1 MTIGT
6 MFSKF
11 SKITDILG
19 INPDPCDREINSLT
33 DTRDTYLPDTAPDY
47 TATKIPMPGYYTI
60 QNHLIIPLANVKVS
74 NKDDAKKDE
83 MAEAYLA
90 RRNNELRW
98 QGVALAWVTKFA
110 AIDGFVQEQR
120 ALNNSRNWD
129 SISMQEWG
137 ADLNNRYE
145 LFDLV
150 TTIRELSF
158 LLDISFHDAYV
169 GALLAEK
176 KIGGAYLKKHMPQ
189 LPMTEKEYLF
199 QIKQMKQAQRRAH
212 RTAEKSLSKSRR
224 LDRHSKRF
232 ATRKFYTQQCAG
244 SQECHAALDENA
256 AGFSY
261 C

>member
-6 MFSKF
+6 MF

-33 DTRDTYLPDTAPDY
+33 DTHDTYLPDTGTSPDY
-47 TATKIPMPGYYTI
+47 TITKIPMPSYYTFK
-60 QNHLIIPLANVKVS
+60 NHFIIPLANVKVS
-74 NKDDAKKDE
+74 NKDDSKKAE
-83 MAEAYLA
+83 IAEAYLA

-98 QGVALAWVTKFA
+98 QGVALTWVTKFA
-110 AIDGFVQEQR
+110 AIDGFVRERR
-120 ALNNSRNWD
+120 ALNNSRNWE

-137 ADLNNRYE
+137 SDLNGRYE

-176 KIGGAYLKKHMPQ
+176 KIGGAYLRKHLPQ
-189 LPMTEKEYLF
+189 QPMSEEECLL
-199 QIKQMKQAQRRAH
+199 QVRQMKQAQRRAY
-212 RTAEKSLSKSRR
+212 RAAAKSRSKSRR
-224 LDRHSKRF
+224 KDRRSKRF

-244 SQECHAALDENA
+244 SLDCHAALDENA
-256 AGFSY
+256 AGFCYS
-261 C
+261 

>member
-1 MTIGT
+1 MTIAT
-6 MFSKF
+6 MF

-19 INPDPCDREINSLT
+19 INPDLCDRETSSLT
-33 DTRDTYLPDTAPDY
+33 DSHDTYLPDTGTSSDY
-47 TATKIPMPGYYTI
+47 TTTKIPMPSYYTFE
-60 QNHLIIPLANVKVS
+60 NHLIIPLANVKVS
-74 NKDDAKKDE
+74 NKNDSKKAE
-83 MAEAYLA
+83 IAEAYLA

-98 QGVALAWVTKFA
+98 QGVALAWVTRFA
-110 AIDGFVQEQR
+110 SIDGFVQERR
-120 ALNNSRNWD
+120 ALNNSRNWE

-176 KIGGAYLKKHMPQ
+176 QIGGAYLRKHLPQ
-189 LPMTEKEYLF
+189 LPITEKEYLF
-199 QIKQMKQAQRRAH
+199 QIKQMKQAQRRTYRA
-212 RTAEKSLSKSRR
+212 AAKSRSKSMRK
-224 LDRHSKRF
+224 DRHSKRF